1 MAERIIKCQ
10 VDDEYVK
17 GAGVVAGAEG
27 SHDDVLL
34 ELAFGDL
41 WDGLTKKITW
51 VDARGG
57 NPTIQILTVDLL
69 KPGETKVYLVPI
81 PYNAKAY
88 EGEMA
93 MSIKG
98 MKVVGGQEQRASM
111 TATAK
116 FIILPSVYD
125 EDADEQGDIT
135 ATQAAQMQQQIDNL
149 IDDIGAVRDHLDEA
163 RESAE
168 AAALSEA
175 NAAGSAASAASSAYD
190 ARHWAYAAADSA
202 GTASAPLFIATY
214 GVTTYGQV
222 AAAIEQNKAV
232 VARRR
237 GENANDPDKWYF
249 LSSQLSF
256 ALGDVNCDGIVDTGF
271 YPGPDDLSALVDLL
285 DVRDWN
291 GNGQIDLSDY
301 IQSPL
306 KADAQMT
313 RRQQLAA
320 DANKDG
326 QINGQDMQAINDI
339 AGTWGD
345 EIPEIYQNYVFL
357 GVDTIDMSSYRIRVA
372 TLSTDLAG
380 VTSTW
385 EEAEYTNVSSVNGKT
400 GDVTLLAADISDL
413 EDYLIHYDGIPT
425 KTSDL
430 VNDSGFLTSADV
442 KAADAAP
449 LMDGTAAVGTSTDY
463 AREDHVHPKDTSKAN
478 LASPTFTGTPKAPTA
493 AAGTNNTQIATT
505 KFVNDSISAMLA
517 GAPQT
522 TTAPEGDDSTRIATT
537 AFVQAAIAASVVA
550 SREVIWAEDSVSN
563 VAGRTAHTITAPA
576 GHDYLF
582 IANVRSTKESTNENV
597 LELMLEGGLFADTY
611 WNDRPVTLVIN
622 DGTVG
627 THATHGSGAPLS
639 PTYITAQLVD
649 IIRNTNE
656 DQVITLR
663 TLSADG
669 YDAFRASRH
678 ITMALIPIN

>member
-34 ELAFGDL
+34 ELTFGDL

-57 NPTIQILTVDLL
+57 TPTIQILTVDLL
-69 KPGETKVYLVPI
+69 KEGETNVYLVPI
-81 PYNAKAY
+81 PYNAKRY

-98 MKVVGGQEQRASM
+98 MKVEGSLEQRASM

-125 EDADEQGDIT
+125 EDADEQGDLT

-249 LSSQLSF
+249 LSSQLDF
-256 ALGDVNCDGIVDTGF
+256 LLGDVNCNGERDVSDPIHGDIRTLLDM
-271 YPGPDDLSALVDLL
+271 L
-285 DVRDWN
+285 DVRDWS
-291 GNGQIDLSDY
+291 GNGQIGPEDWSL
-301 IQSPL
+301 SPL

-326 QINGQDMQAINDI
+326 QINGQDLQAIQDLYE
-339 AGTWGD
+339 D
-345 EIPEIYQNYVFL
+345 ESYEGYFAYVFL
-357 GVDTIDMSSYRIRVA
+357 GLETVDMSSYKIKVV
-372 TLSTDLAG
+372 TLTTDSDG
-380 VTSTW
+380 VNSTW

-442 KAADAAP
+442 KPADAAP

-463 AREDHVHPKDTSKAN
+463 AREDHVHPRDTSKAN
-478 LASPTFTGTPKAPTA
+478 VASPTFTGTPKAPTA

-505 KFVNDSISAMLA
+505 QFVGTAITNMLA

-537 AFVQAAIAASVVA
+537 AFVQAAIAASVAA

-563 VAGRTAHTITAPA
+563 VTGRTAHTITAPA

-582 IANVRSTKESTNENV
+582 IANVRSTKESSNENV

-656 DQVITLR
+656 DQVLTLR